1 MKQKISAR
9 EKLQSKV
16 TSSKKSI
23 KLKVVKKPEKLD
35 DGNLSHNKEVVK
47 PQASKTTNLAGLKKV
62 ISFKES
68 KGTHGGFASKNPLSE
83 IDRQYWLN
91 KKEGAENFPKDR
103 DGLEPSNPSTIQT
116 NHPTLQHSNPS
127 TIQPS
132 SPSTIQTTIDLPT
145 FPDSVYANLP
155 AFFKK
160 IVARCKSN
168 AERDIML
175 LGSLVPLGACLPKLF
190 GIYDGLTVFPYLY
203 LFITAQASAG
213 KGKLVHC
220 KQLVMHVH
228 LQMRKEA
235 KVQKDQYELDMQKY
249 KKQKSMDFSMPKPIK
264 PLELMLII
272 PANNSATGVFQL
284 LSENDGCGLLFET
297 EGDTLAHAFKSDHSN
312 YSDGMRKGFQHEAIT
327 YYRRTDHELVEILC
341 TRMAAVMSGTHGQV
355 ASLIPN
361 AENGLLS
368 RFIFYHMNCQT
379 EWKNVFAQSNHGLEA
394 YFDALG
400 QEFLPLYNALKEH
413 PAIEFCLTGEQED
426 QFHTFFTQFQAKYL
440 NLQGKEYLATIRRLG
455 LIAFRIAMIFSALRI
470 LETGDFSQKNVCLD
484 VDFQAAIAMVKVLVK
499 HSSHVFNELQQ
510 KSSCVQTQ
518 NKKEQFLDQLPTN
531 FNRADFI
538 GLAKR
543 LFIGER
549 TAYNYITDFCEKGL
563 IFREL
568 QGTYTK
574 SEVGST

>member
-103 DGLEPSNPSTIQT
+103 DGLEPFNPSTIQT
-116 NHPTLQHSNPS
+116 NHPTLQPSNPS

-249 KKQKSMDFSMPKPIK
+249 KKQKSMDFSMP
-264 PLELMLII
+264 
-272 PANNSATGVFQL
+272 S
-284 LSENDGCGLLFET
+284 LS
-297 EGDTLAHAFKSDHSN
+297 SPWS
-312 YSDGMRKGFQHEAIT
+312 
-327 YYRRTDHELVEILC
+327 
-341 TRMAAVMSGTHGQV
+341 
-355 ASLIPN
+355 
-361 AENGLLS
+361 
-368 RFIFYHMNCQT
+368 
-379 EWKNVFAQSNHGLEA
+379 
-394 YFDALG
+394 
-400 QEFLPLYNALKEH
+400 
-413 PAIEFCLTGEQED
+413 
-426 QFHTFFTQFQAKYL
+426 
-440 NLQGKEYLATIRRLG
+440 
-455 LIAFRIAMIFSALRI
+455 
-470 LETGDFSQKNVCLD
+470 
-484 VDFQAAIAMVKVLVK
+484 
-499 HSSHVFNELQQ
+499 
-510 KSSCVQTQ
+510 
-518 NKKEQFLDQLPTN
+518 
-531 FNRADFI
+531 
-538 GLAKR
+538 
-543 LFIGER
+543 
-549 TAYNYITDFCEKGL
+549 
-563 IFREL
+563 
-568 QGTYTK
+568 
-574 SEVGST
+574 